1 MRGMTLRL
9 ALPPALPRSAL
20 LPRPTLPTGARIV
33 RTRSALAVAALFAA
47 ALALAAGPAGA
58 APLAAAPAAAATPA
72 TFFADPAL
80 VQRFVDETAASHGL
94 DPVWVAQQLQ
104 QARHTPAVRRL
115 IMPAPPGVAR
125 NWSAYRARF
134 VEPRRVQAGLAFWR
148 AHEAALARAEAQ
160 HGVPAEVVVA
170 IIGIETF
177 YGRVM
182 GNHRALDALATLAF
196 DFPPGRSDRSA
207 FFREELGHLLA
218 WSRRESLDPGAIRG
232 SFAGALGWPQF
243 MPSSIGR
250 WALDHDGDGRI
261 DLLASPVDAIG
272 SVAHFLAAHGWQRG
286 LATHHAVTAPP
297 PGPDRDALLAPSVVP
312 SFSAAQFA
320 ERGAALDEAGRGHE
334 GLLALIELEDG
345 GRPLVHVAGTQN
357 FFVITRYNR
366 SSYYALA
373 VIDLATAVA
382 AARAAA
388 PVAAAGTGTGT
399 GR

>member
-1 MRGMTLRL
+1 MRGMRF
-9 ALPPALPRSAL
+9 
-20 LPRPTLPTGARIV
+20 RPTLPHGLP
-33 RTRSALAVAALFAA
+33 ALLP
-47 ALALAAGPAGA
+47 ALALTALLGA
-58 APLAAAPAAAATPA
+58 AQPAVASRAAAPSAAAATPA
-72 TFFADPAL
+72 AFYADPAL
-80 VQRFVDETAASHGL
+80 VQRFVDDTAAAHGL
-94 DPVWVAQQLQ
+94 DPVWVAEQLR
-104 QARHTPAVRRL
+104 QARHVPVVRRL

-125 NWSAYRARF
+125 NWTAYRARF

-148 AHEAALARAEAQ
+148 THEVALARAEAQ
-160 HGVPAEVVVA
+160 YGVPAEIVVA
-170 IIGIETF
+170 IIGVETF

-207 FFREELGHLLA
+207 FFRDELGHLLA
-218 WSRRESLDPGAIRG
+218 WSRRESIDPGEVRG
-232 SFAGALGWPQF
+232 SFAGAIGLPQF

-250 WALDHDGDGRI
+250 WAVDFDGDGRI
-261 DLLASPVDAIG
+261 DLRANAADAVG
-272 SVAHFLAAHGWQRG
+272 SVAHYLAAHGWQRG

-312 SFSAAQFA
+312 SFSAAQLA
-320 ERGAALDEAGRGHE
+320 ERGALLDEAGRHHQ

-373 VIDLATAVA
+373 VIDLAAALVA
-382 AARAAA
+382 ARDMAPTAAA
-388 PVAAAGTGTGT
+388 NP

>member
-1 MRGMTLRL
+1 MRAMSCRSTPPCPARRRALTLAAL
-9 ALPPALPRSAL
+9 LGVALPA
-20 LPRPTLPTGARIV
+20 
-33 RTRSALAVAALFAA
+33 
-47 ALALAAGPAGA
+47 AAGPH
-58 APLAAAPAAAATPA
+58 PAAAAPPAA
-72 TFFADPAL
+72 TFYADPGV
-80 VQRFVDETAASHGL
+80 VQRFVDDTAAAHGL

-104 QARHTPAVRRL
+104 QARHAPVVRRL

-125 NWSAYRARF
+125 NWTAYRARF
-134 VEPRRVQAGLAFWR
+134 VEPRRVQAGLGFWR
-148 AHEAALARAEAQ
+148 AHEATLARAEAQ
-160 HGVPAEVVVA
+160 HGVPAAIVVG
-170 IIGIETF
+170 IIGVETF

-207 FFREELGHLLA
+207 FFRDELGHLLA
-218 WSRRESLDPGAIRG
+218 WSRRESIDPGEVRS
-232 SFAGALGWPQF
+232 SFAGAIGWPQF

-250 WALDHDGDGRI
+250 WAVDFDGDGRI
-261 DLLASPVDAIG
+261 DLRGSATDAVG
-272 SVAHFLAAHGWQRG
+272 SVAHYLAAHGWQRG

-312 SFSAAQFA
+312 SFSAAQLA
-320 ERGAALDEAGRGHE
+320 ERGALLDEAGRRHE

-373 VIDLATAVA
+373 VIELAAAVA
-382 AARAAA
+382 AARTSG
-388 PVAAAGTGTGT
+388 PVAAAIASPT
-399 GR
+399 R